1 MPLDVAAIRQE
12 FPILERKI
20 HGKRLVFLDSA
31 ASSQKPRAVIG
42 AMMHTYMHG
51 YANVHRGLYS
61 LAEEATA
68 AYEEARAK
76 VARFINAPDPAEII
90 NVRNA
95 TEGLNLIAYSWG
107 ETNIHAGDR
116 IVITELEHHANLVPW
131 QQLALRKDAE
141 LAYIPVNDAGELEL
155 DALPPLLADGRTKV
169 VACSVMSNV
178 LGALPPVTQI
188 AALAHAA
195 GALVVMDGAQAVPH
209 RRVDVQALGADF
221 LAFSGHK
228 MCGTGVGILWGRYEL
243 LEAMPPFLY
252 GGDMIRTVKRD
263 HAKWNEVPYKFEAGT
278 PAIAEAI
285 GLGAAVD
292 FLTAIGMEDIH
303 AHEQKIVDYAL
314 ARLAELP
321 TVHVIGY
328 GEGEPSSLREH
339 SGVVSFWMDDIHPHD
354 ISAILDAE
362 GVCVRA
368 GHHCAQPL
376 HERFNLPASA
386 RASFY
391 IYNDKDDVDAL
402 IAALH
407 KVIKILG
414 R

>member
-12 FPILERKI
+12 FPIFERKI

-42 AMMHTYMHG
+42 AMLRVYTHS
-51 YANVHRGLYS
+51 YANVHRGLYA
-61 LAEEATA
+61 LAEEATEI
-68 AYEEARAK
+68 YEDARAK
-76 VARFINAPDPAEII
+76 IARFINAPDPAEVV

-95 TEGLNLIAYSWG
+95 TEGINLVAYSWG

-116 IVITELEHHANLVPW
+116 IIVTEMEHHANLVPW
-131 QQLALRKDAE
+131 QQLALRKGAE
-141 LAYIPVNDAGELEL
+141 LAYIPVTDAGQL
-155 DALPPLLADGRTKV
+155 DLAALPPLLKDGRAKV
-169 VACSVMSNV
+169 VACSMMSNV
-178 LGALPPVTQI
+178 LGTLPPVTQV
-188 AALAHAA
+188 AEMAHAA
-195 GALVVMDGAQAVPH
+195 GAIVMMDGAQAAPH
-209 RRVDVQALGADF
+209 HSVDVQALGADF
-221 LAFSGHK
+221 MAFSGHK
-228 MCGTGVGILWGRYEL
+228 MCGPGVGVLWGRREL

-263 HAKWNEVPYKFEAGT
+263 YARWNEVPYKFEAGT
-278 PAIAEAI
+278 PAIAEVI

-292 FLTAIGMEDIH
+292 FLSAIGMDAIH
-303 AHEQKIVDYAL
+303 VHEQEIITYTL

-321 TVHVIGY
+321 QLHVLGP
-328 GEGEPSSLREH
+328 GPSERGS
-339 SGVVSFWMDDIHPHD
+339 VVSFWMDDIHPHD
-354 ISAILDAE
+354 IASILDEE
-362 GVCVRA
+362 GICVRA

-376 HERFNLPASA
+376 HERFGIAASA

-402 IAALH
+402 VDALK
-407 KVIKILG
+407 KVARILG

>member
-12 FPILERKI
+12 FPIFERKI

-42 AMMHTYMHG
+42 AMMHTYMHS

-61 LAEEATA
+61 LAEEATE
-68 AYEEARAK
+68 AYEGARAK
-76 VARFINAPDPAEII
+76 IARFINAPDPAEIV

-95 TEGLNLIAYSWG
+95 TEGLNLVAYSWG
-107 ETNIHAGDR
+107 ETNVHAGDR
-116 IVITELEHHANLVPW
+116 IIITEMEHHANLIPW
-131 QQLALRKDAE
+131 QQLALRKGAE
-141 LAYIPVNDAGELEL
+141 LAYIPVDDAGELDL
-155 DALPPLLADGRTKV
+155 DALPPLLADGRAKI

-178 LGALPPVTQI
+178 LSALPPVKQI
-188 AALAHAA
+188 AKMAHAA

-209 RRVDVQALGADF
+209 QPVDVQALGADF
-221 LAFSGHK
+221 MAFSGHK
-228 MCGTGVGILWGRYEL
+228 MCGPGVGILWGRYEL

-263 HAKWNEVPYKFEAGT
+263 YAKWNDVPYKFEAGT
-278 PAIAEAI
+278 PAIAEVI

-292 FLTAIGMEDIH
+292 FLNSIGMEAIH
-303 AHEQKIVDYAL
+303 AHEQEIVAYAL

-321 TVHVIGY
+321 TVHVLGS
-328 GEGEPSSLREH
+328 GDGKHNSTRERN
-339 SGVVSFWMDDIHPHD
+339 GVVAFSMDGIHPHD
-354 ISAILDAE
+354 ISAILDTE

-376 HERFNLPASA
+376 HDRFNIPASA

-402 IAALH
+402 VEALH

>member
-12 FPILERKI
+12 FPIFERTT

-42 AMMHTYMHG
+42 TMMRVYTHS
-51 YANVHRGLYS
+51 YANVHRGLYA
-61 LAEEATA
+61 LAEEATEL
-68 AYEEARAK
+68 YEDARAK
-76 VARFINAPDPAEII
+76 IARFINAPDPAEVV

-95 TEGLNLIAYSWG
+95 TEGINLVAYSWG

-116 IVITELEHHANLVPW
+116 IVLTEMEHHANLVPW
-131 QQLALRKDAE
+131 QQLALRKGAD
-141 LAYIPVNDAGELEL
+141 LAYIPVTETGHL
-155 DALPPLLADGRTKV
+155 DLAALPPLLADGRTKI

-178 LGALPPVTQI
+178 LGTTPPVTQI
-188 AALAHAA
+188 AEMAHAA
-195 GALVVMDGAQAVPH
+195 GALVMMDGAQAVPH
-209 RRVDVQALGADF
+209 RPMDVQALGADF
-221 LAFSGHK
+221 MAFSGHK
-228 MCGTGVGILWGRYEL
+228 MCGPGVGILWGRGEL

-263 HAKWNEVPYKFEAGT
+263 YAKWNDVPYKFEAGT
-278 PAIAEAI
+278 PPIAEVI

-292 FLTAIGMEDIH
+292 FLSAIGMNAIH
-303 AHEQKIVDYAL
+303 THEQDIVTYTL

-321 TVHVIGY
+321 WLHVLGPGPY
-328 GEGEPSSLREH
+328 ERG
-339 SGVVSFWMDDIHPHD
+339 GVVSFWVDGIHPHD
-354 ISAILDAE
+354 IASVLDAE

-376 HERFNLPASA
+376 HERFGIAASA

-402 IAALH
+402 VDALH
-407 KVIKILG
+407 QVVRILG

>member
-12 FPILERKI
+12 FPIFERKI

-42 AMMHTYMHG
+42 AMMHMYTHS
-51 YANVHRGLYS
+51 YANVHRGLYT
-61 LAEEATA
+61 LAEEATEI
-68 AYEEARAK
+68 YEDARAK
-76 VARFINAPDPAEII
+76 IARFINAPDPAEII

-95 TEGLNLIAYSWG
+95 TEGINLVAYSWG
-107 ETNIHAGDR
+107 ETNIQAGDR
-116 IVITELEHHANLVPW
+116 IIITEMEHHANLVPW
-131 QQLALRKDAE
+131 QQLALRKWAE
-141 LAYIPVNDAGELEL
+141 LAYIHVTDAGQL
-155 DALPPLLADGRTKV
+155 DLAALPPLLADGRTKI

-178 LGALPPVTQI
+178 LGTVPPVTQI
-188 AALAHAA
+188 AEMAHAA

-209 RRVDVQALGADF
+209 RAVDVQALGADF
-221 LAFSGHK
+221 MAFSGHK
-228 MCGTGVGILWGRYEL
+228 MCGPGVGILWGRREL

-263 HAKWNEVPYKFEAGT
+263 YAKWNEVPYKFEAGT
-278 PAIAEAI
+278 PAIAEVI

-292 FLTAIGMEDIH
+292 FLSAIGMDAIH
-303 AHEQKIVDYAL
+303 AHEQEIVTYAL
-314 ARLAELP
+314 ARLAEFPQLHILGP
-321 TVHVIGY
+321 G
-328 GEGEPSSLREH
+328 PSER
-339 SGVVSFWMDDIHPHD
+339 GGAVSFWVEGIHPHD
-354 ISAILDAE
+354 IAAILDE
-362 GVCVRA
+362 DGVCVRA

-376 HERFNLPASA
+376 HERFGLAASA

-402 IAALH
+402 VSALH
-407 KVIKILG
+407 KVVQILG